1 MPSGSWDTA
10 ALKNQAMG
18 YARGGIWFAAG
29 VTVGRGWLNGE
40 TALTIAG
47 TVLALIGGGATGLAN
62 TNRSI
67 TSAFAQIPE
76 VKEIKVSDPALV
88 EVAVKA
94 DPSTKVQLVKEKS

>member
-1 MPSGSWDTA
+1 MANGAWDTA

-47 TVLALIGGGATGLAN
+47 AILALIGGGATGIAN
-62 TNRSI
+62 TNKSI
-67 TSAFAQIPE
+67 TSAFSQIPE
-76 VKEIKVSDPALV
+76 VKEIGVSDPKLA
-88 EVAVKA
+88 EAAVKA
-94 DPSTKVQLVKEKS
+94 DPATVVKVLKE